1 MQRMTYLIDSENVND
16 AWVKLLPRLE
26 RKDRIIIF
34 YTENSP
40 HFTVDSAR
48 IITDYKE
55 KDITWKKCFAGR
67 NALDF
72 QLVSQ
77 MGYLISKY
85 PQDSY
90 AIMSNDTGF
99 DAAVKY
105 WTQEGVSVSRIRG
118 NGKAV
123 TGSMAEAV
131 KERQHPGNQQSGE
144 NAGWK
149 QPEREKSGAS
159 FSVSQAEN
167 INGAGNRPAGEPSA
181 RKGWFAK
188 WFSAS
193 PEPAPMEVKGETVE
207 EALASEANRK
217 PGAGRRGKSK
227 GGKRNAKYREN
238 RRSEDMPKQQG
249 KGAEAESAESR
260 EVQAPESREIPAAR
274 KQEVRGAKNRE
285 AQAVECRKVQAS
297 ENREVQTPED
307 REMQTAKDREI
318 QAAKPWRARSA
329 ENRNGVETPSEK
341 RSITQQSVGDRL
353 QYEEQHSTGDKPQ
366 YKEQQ
371 SPEEKLPFSERQVSE
386 KSQQSP
392 EQETSAG
399 NRGQEI
405 PAACVIGLCRS
416 IPIRK
421 QERIH
426 EALVA
431 LLGGENG
438 REVYHFLKE
447 EKEFHE
453 KLTTIYLEDKKAR
466 VDNYL
471 KIVFDYNHVTLEQ
484 AEDIVRLLNKYSSRD
499 LNGFYKAMTGC
510 FGKERGSR
518 YYSILK
524 PHIRV
529 IKKL

>member
-77 MGYLISKY
+77 MGYLISKF

-131 KERQHPGNQQSGE
+131 KERQHPGNQQSGA
-144 NAGWK
+144 NSG
-149 QPEREKSGAS
+149 ER
-159 FSVSQAEN
+159 QAEN
-167 INGAGNRPAGEPSA
+167 INGADNRPAGEPSA

-193 PEPAPMEVKGETVE
+193 PESATMEVKGETVE

-217 PGAGRRGKSK
+217 PGAGRRGPSK
-227 GGKRNAKYREN
+227 GGKRSEKYREN
-238 RRSEDMPKQQG
+238 RRPEDMPKQQR
-249 KGAEAESAESR
+249 KGAEAESTESR
-260 EVQAPESREIPAAR
+260 EARTPESREIQAAR

-285 AQAVECRKVQAS
+285 AQAPESRKAQVSENREAQAPENRKVQAS
-297 ENREVQTPED
+297 ENRE
-307 REMQTAKDREI
+307 A
-318 QAAKPWRARSA
+318 QAQ
-329 ENRNGVETPSEK
+329 ENRKGVEASSEK
-341 RSITQQSVGDRL
+341 RSITQQSA
-353 QYEEQHSTGDKPQ
+353 EDKPQ

-371 SPEEKLPFSERQVSE
+371 SPE
-386 KSQQSP
+386 
-392 EQETSAG
+392 QETAAG
-399 NRGQEI
+399 KPGQKI

-471 KIVFDYNHVTLEQ
+471 KIVFDYNQVTLEQ